1 MAVAKFV
8 DKIKDFIA
16 GPYDDEYEDDY
27 DEYEDDEEIEE
38 YRPHS
43 REKREVSTRRNKRER

>member
-16 GPYDDEYEDDY
+16 GPYDDEYEYDYDDY
-27 DEYEDDEEIEE
+27 
-38 YRPHS
+38 
-43 REKREVSTRRNKRER
+43 